1 MFMSSVF
8 HCRQSPS
15 FSSVASSDSGNTDDI
30 QDELEHDGVK
40 DGEKE
45 GAVEMNGEVR

>member
-1 MFMSSVF
+1 MIDRSPVF
-8 HCRQSPS
+8 QCRQSPS

-30 QDELEHDGVK
+30 QDELEP

>member
-1 MFMSSVF
+1 MFIFPCS
-8 HCRQSPS
+8 QSPS
-15 FSSVASSDSGNTDDI
+15 LSSVASSDSGNTDDI
-30 QDELEHDGVK
+30 QDELEPDGAR